1 MTITKDKV
9 TFSRKTWEELRADEF
24 TREIIELIEDRESL
38 LKSKKETK
46 YFIDLDEYHKKR
58 MSKIGVQD

>member
-9 TFSRKTWEELRADEF
+9 TFSRKTWEELRADEY
-24 TREIIELIEDRESL
+24 TRELIELIEDRETL

-58 MSKIGVQD
+58 ESVI